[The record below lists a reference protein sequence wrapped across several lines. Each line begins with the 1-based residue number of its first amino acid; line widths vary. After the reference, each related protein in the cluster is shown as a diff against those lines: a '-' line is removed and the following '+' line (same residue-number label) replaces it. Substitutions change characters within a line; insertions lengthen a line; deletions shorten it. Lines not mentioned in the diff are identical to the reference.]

1 MAKKSKK
8 QSDTKKEQKTENTKK
23 TKKKQ
28 SDTRK
33 TIHINAL
40 QSFDAIMTVVNRHR
54 PYEPS
59 DFVKEYYLP
68 DFVIA
73 LLIATNFAIGTPNG
87 NLPAKMNT
95 KVKTEERV
103 LTELYQNIQ
112 KNNQAMVFGNS
123 KVHKL

>member
-1 MAKKSKK
+1 MSEESKK
-8 QSDTKKEQKTENTKK
+8 QSDTQKHFISFEEAQKLPDAAK
-23 TKKKQ
+23 PEL
-28 SDTRK
+28 
-33 TIHINAL
+33 NAFY
-40 QSFDAIMTVVNRHR
+40 SFEAFMEVANQHR

-87 NLPAKMNT
+87 NLPTKTDT

-112 KNNQAMVFGNS
+112 KNNQAMMFDNS

>member
-8 QSDTKKEQKTENTKK
+8 QSDTSKEQKTENTKK
-23 TKKKQ
+23 TTKKQ
-28 SDTRK
+28 SDKKK
-33 TIHINAL
+33 TIYINAL

-87 NLPAKMNT
+87 HLPTKTDT

-112 KNNQAMVFGNS
+112 KNNQGMVFGNS

>member
-8 QSDTKKEQKTENTKK
+8 QSDTSKEQKTENTKK
-23 TKKKQ
+23 TTKKQ
-28 SDTRK
+28 SDKKK
-33 TIHINAL
+33 TIYINAL
-40 QSFDAIMTVVNRHR
+40 MSFDAIMTVVNRHR

-87 NLPAKMNT
+87 KLPAKTDT

-112 KNNQAMVFGNS
+112 KNNQAMMFDNS
-123 KVHKL
+123 KVHEL

>member
-8 QSDTKKEQKTENTKK
+8 QSDTQKEQKAQNTKK

-33 TIHINAL
+33 TIYINAL

-87 NLPAKMNT
+87 KLPAKT
-95 KVKTEERV
+95 DTEIKN
-103 LTELYQNIQ
+103 LTELYQNIRN
-112 KNNQAMVFGNS
+112 NNQAMMFGDS

>member
-8 QSDTKKEQKTENTKK
+8 QSDTSKEQKTENTKK
-23 TKKKQ
+23 TTKKQ
-28 SDTRK
+28 SDKKK
-33 TIHINAL
+33 TIYINAL

-87 NLPAKMNT
+87 HLPTKTDT

-112 KNNQAMVFGNS
+112 KNNQALMFDNS

>member
-1 MAKKSKK
+1 MAKKSEK

-33 TIHINAL
+33 TIYINAL

-87 NLPAKMNT
+87 KLPAKMDT

-103 LTELYQNIQ
+103 LTELYQNIRN
-112 KNNQAMVFGNS
+112 NNQAMVFGNS